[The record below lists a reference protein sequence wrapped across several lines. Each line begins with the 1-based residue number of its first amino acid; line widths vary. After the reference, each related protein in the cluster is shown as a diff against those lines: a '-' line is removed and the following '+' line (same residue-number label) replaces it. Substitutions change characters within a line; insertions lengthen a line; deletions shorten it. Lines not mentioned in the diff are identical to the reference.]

1 MKRLYHIDFATLHN
15 KHSDHL
21 SNDVQSDETGYS
33 PPHFQTY

>member
-21 SNDVQSDETGYS
+21 SNDVQSDETVYFLL
-33 PPHFQTY
+33 PNRIC